1 MRFENLLSGIQ
12 AYEKIRI
19 LKQGWER
26 NGNVKKLAKLER
38 ILRNFDEHQLKDI
51 PADRVVEQANLFIN
65 TL

>member
-19 LKQGWER
+19 LKQEWER